1 MRVICFGALLAALA
15 AVVGCGRGNA
25 ATTAVARLEATSGP
39 GAACRTTAPPEH
51 PVSLHALG
59 LATSVASGEPAGLA
73 TGGTCVE
80 HPDETSIFLA
90 AADPAPDP
98 ADRPWRQ
105 RRGAP
110 RPGRFW
116 ASLGADALE
125 WPETLVDDVGATAT
139 NSGSLVLF
147 AAAGAGGAALAN
159 SDADDKVN
167 DHYEK
172 HGAQLGSLADD
183 FGEVSGSALLHFAL
197 AGGTYLTAL
206 AFEDDQTYRSAKTMI
221 NALTLTGVTTLG
233 LKAAV
238 GKKRPGGTRGGWP
251 SGHASSSFCFA
262 TVICHEYG
270 PWPGA
275 GAYALATFTAYQRVD
290 SQYHYLSDVVSGAII
305 GVAFGHAVAGNHKLE
320 VLGMDVVPY
329 VHPRTGATGLA
340 LTKQW

>member
-1 MRVICFGALLAALA
+1 MRVMCSVALLAALA
-15 AVVGCGRGNA
+15 SLVGCGRHNGICSKA
-25 ATTAVARLEATSGP
+25 AVARYEAASHP
-39 GAACRTTAPPEH
+39 VVARPATAPPKH
-51 PVSLHALG
+51 PVQLHPPG
-59 LATSVASGEPAGLA
+59 LVTSVTSSEPAGLA
-73 TGGTCVE
+73 
-80 HPDETSIFLA
+80 DAET
-90 AADPAPDP
+90 DP
-98 ADRPWRQ
+98 ADLPWRQ
-105 RRGAP
+105 RRGPA

-116 ASLGADALE
+116 ASLGSDALE

-139 NSGSLVLF
+139 NGVSLVLF
-147 AAAGAGGAALAN
+147 AVAGAGGAALAN

-172 HGAQLGSLADD
+172 HGAQLGSFADD
-183 FGEVSGSALLHFAL
+183 FGEISGNAALHFGIAGSA
-197 AGGTYLTAL
+197 YLTAL

-238 GKKRPGGTRGGWP
+238 GKKRPSGKRGGWP

-262 TVICHEYG
+262 TVVCHEYG

-275 GAYALATFTAYQRVD
+275 GAYALATFSAYRRID

-340 LTKQW
+340 LTRQW